1 MRGSCIPARSRLLI
15 ATCPLHP
22 LLSHVIN
29 VSELTTKCTNIP
41 SECYHHN
48 ISHRSDA
55 TGSQHSC
62 RHTAQE
68 PLPLPLIPIMIPSS
82 STRAATTSNLRSDS
96 IPRID
101 SSVKRVEG
109 SNGGEIRPRNRRLAT
124 AEQEL
129 VSTSATSTPGGSRA
143 VSPIPQ
149 KHPSRRVERGG
160 GNGRGEG
167 SGRPVGGLLAPPRE
181 TGGRSS
187 PISTGVSGI
196 WWGALQEL
204 ASSVLG
210 VDVAEEEG
218 AENGEGS
225 TWGKKKAASG
235 LGRMRLPDAWGPET
249 GLPKKNDGG
258 IGIGSTS
265 ERDAKLMQRKR
276 RGVLEGKDEDKQV
289 MDTNGNYKRRTSTEE
304 ARPGSSQED
313 DYALVY
319 IHHVKPHD
327 TLAGVVLKYNCQKE
341 VFRKANRFWPN
352 DSIQI
357 RKTVVLPV
365 DACTIKGR
373 PCEPPTPNSPQG
385 VDLLAP
391 TPAIEDPPFSNGST
405 WPGASSSQNGTSA
418 ERPEDTEHPWT
429 HVRWV
434 LLDASPNSKPVE
446 IARMPQKTLGYFP
459 PRRRKSQATLS
470 SVSTPR
476 GSMEFPRV
484 SQSTSND
491 PSSST
496 ASTPSRRTSNLG
508 PRPQQPMNTIGS
520 YFPPVQPGTRTRRES
535 VSEAA
540 GRLGWFSGPGGVG
553 TFEKN
558 VRKPGPAQDGL
569 NSWARKHMPGL
580 AIDSLP
586 STSILGAE
594 TAHFGFTDELAS
606 IAEGP
611 VNGRAVSG
619 TSTPKGGQGL
629 GLENAASVLEGWVR
643 KLATKVPGTPKIGGR
658 ADHPDLIELL
668 DGAGSDDGRAFDLNP
683 GVGRSSAPAGTGRE
697 DLDGMIRGR
706 ATAGAKGGKND

>member
-1 MRGSCIPARSRLLI
+1 
-15 ATCPLHP
+15 
-22 LLSHVIN
+22 
-29 VSELTTKCTNIP
+29 
-41 SECYHHN
+41 
-48 ISHRSDA
+48 
-55 TGSQHSC
+55 
-62 RHTAQE
+62 
-68 PLPLPLIPIMIPSS
+68 MIPSS
-82 STRAATTSNLRSDS
+82 SSSRAATTSNRSES
-96 IPRID
+96 VPRID
-101 SSVKRVEG
+101 NGEG
-109 SNGGEIRPRNRRLAT
+109 SIRPRNRRLVT

-143 VSPIPQ
+143 ASPIPQ

-160 GNGRGEG
+160 GNGG

-187 PISTGVSGI
+187 PVSTGVSGI

-204 ASSVLG
+204 ANSVLG
-210 VDVAEEEG
+210 GDVVQEEESR
-218 AENGEGS
+218 NGGGS
-225 TWGKKKAASG
+225 IFGKKKGTGASG
-235 LGRMRLPDAWGPET
+235 LGSVRQPDTWGPET
-249 GLPKKNDGG
+249 GLPKKNDGE

-276 RGVLEGKDEDKQV
+276 AGVLEGRDEDKQIL
-289 MDTNGNYKRRTSTEE
+289 DTNGNYKRRTSMEE
-304 ARPGSSQED
+304 PRPGSSQED

-319 IHHVKPHD
+319 IHHVQPHD
-327 TLAGVVLKYNCQKE
+327 TLPGVVLKYNCQRE

-365 DACTIKGR
+365 DACAIKGR
-373 PCEPPTPNSPQG
+373 PCEPPSPNSPQG

-405 WPGASSSQNGTSA
+405 WPGATTSQNETSA
-418 ERPEDTEHPWT
+418 ERPEDTENPWV

-434 LLDASPNSKPVE
+434 LIDSSPDSKPIE
-446 IARMPQKTLGYFP
+446 IARMPRKTLGYFP
-459 PRRRKSQATLS
+459 PRRRKSKTILS
-470 SVSTPR
+470 TVSTPR
-476 GSMEFPRV
+476 GSTEFSRV
-484 SQSTSND
+484 SQSTPQSSND
-491 PSSST
+491 PTSST
-496 ASTPSRRTSNLG
+496 TSTPSRRTSNLG
-508 PRPQQPMNTIGS
+508 PRPSQPMNAIGS
-520 YFPPVQPGTRTRRES
+520 YFPPITPSTRPRRES

-569 NSWARKHMPGL
+569 NSWARKHIPSL

-586 STSILGAE
+586 STSLLGVE
-594 TAHFGFTDELAS
+594 TAHFGFGDDLAS

-611 VNGRAVSG
+611 VNGRAISG

-643 KLATKVPGTPKIGGR
+643 KLATKVPGTPNIGGR
-658 ADHPDLIELL
+658 TDHPDLIELL

-683 GVGRSSAPAGTGRE
+683 GLARNSTPSGTGRD
-697 DLDGMIRGR
+697 DLDGLVRGR
-706 ATAGAKGGKND
+706 PTAGVKGGKND